1 MSKSLL
7 NGLAGIRAHQ
17 TQMDVIGNNIAN
29 LNTVGYKTARATF
42 QETLNQTIAP
52 AQPPSGGMGGV
63 NPSQIGLGT
72 TIGAVKSIFTQGNLQ
87 ETGSTTD
94 LAILGNGFFVVNNGD
109 DNFYSRNGNFHFDG
123 NGMIVN
129 NQGMSVM
136 GKQYDA
142 RGAVSGGIGPLEI
155 PADKK
160 IPAQDTTKVDFSGNL
175 SSEVSVKGTITK
187 TKPFMATA
195 DPSEDFSGLYAN
207 GTAETFLN
215 LTRGMDTLTIGFE
228 DTVAGTAPVQQT
240 FTYGIDFTTVQD
252 LVNVVNDP
260 ANGFNTF
267 FTALDPPP
275 AEGQVRFAAAANGV
289 RLTMISDTSSAL
301 NQAFGNVDGRVLI
314 TAGDTVDSDEF
325 AHIAKDTD
333 KLVKLRNAQGNRLDL
348 QANDLI
354 LLKSATIGG
363 NELNASQVSVLQTEG
378 ATPADIAI
386 TDDTTLQELRTGL
399 QKALFQRV
407 RKNPDG
413 TDVDAAE
420 KDPATQLYT
429 AEPEEIVSIEADGS
443 IKINGGL
450 GLDRELEKIQIGA
463 ADGTGV
469 ERSKFGSSF
478 SFFDTQKAEDVTH
491 IMSTTVFDN
500 MGQAHDLN
508 LNFKKTREA
517 GKWSWDV
524 TLSGNEK
531 IKSGGSGTIRFNS
544 DGSLQAFEYEQ
555 GATALSFDPGN
566 NADFVEIE
574 IGVGL
579 EQSFNGITHF
589 ASASTTTSVEPDGY
603 PPGSIET
610 IDIDDVGLVSANFD
624 NGERRP
630 MAQLVLAQFNNPAG
644 LLKVQDSMYSESV
657 NSGGA
662 IVGEPGITVQ
672 AKLVSKKLEQS
683 NVDIAEEFARLIM
696 AQRGLQANSRV
707 ITTSDDIM
715 NELINLKR

>member
-42 QETLNQTIAP
+42 QETLSQTIAP

-72 TIGAVKSIFTQGNLQ
+72 SIGAVKSIFTQGNLQ

-142 RGAVSGGIGPLEI
+142 RGTVSGGIGPLEI

-378 ATPADIAI
+378 ATPADIPI

-413 TDVDAAE
+413 TNVDEAE
-420 KDPATQLYT
+420 KDQDTLLYT

>member
-1 MSKSLL
+1 M
-7 NGLAGIRAHQ
+7 
-17 TQMDVIGNNIAN
+17 
-29 LNTVGYKTARATF
+29 
-42 QETLNQTIAP
+42 
-52 AQPPSGGMGGV
+52 
-63 NPSQIGLGT
+63 
-72 TIGAVKSIFTQGNLQ
+72 
-87 ETGSTTD
+87 
-94 LAILGNGFFVVNNGD
+94 
-109 DNFYSRNGNFHFDG
+109 
-123 NGMIVN
+123 
-129 NQGMSVM
+129 
-136 GKQYDA
+136 
-142 RGAVSGGIGPLEI
+142 
-155 PADKK
+155 
-160 IPAQDTTKVDFSGNL
+160 
-175 SSEVSVKGTITK
+175 
-187 TKPFMATA
+187 
-195 DPSEDFSGLYAN
+195 
-207 GTAETFLN
+207 
-215 LTRGMDTLTIGFE
+215 
-228 DTVAGTAPVQQT
+228 
-240 FTYGIDFTTVQD
+240 
-252 LVNVVNDP
+252 
-260 ANGFNTF
+260 
-267 FTALDPPP
+267 
-275 AEGQVRFAAAANGV
+275 
-289 RLTMISDTSSAL
+289 
-301 NQAFGNVDGRVLI
+301 
-314 TAGDTVDSDEF
+314 
-325 AHIAKDTD
+325 
-333 KLVKLRNAQGNRLDL
+333 
-348 QANDLI
+348 
-354 LLKSATIGG
+354 
-363 NELNASQVSVLQTEG
+363 
-378 ATPADIAI
+378 
-386 TDDTTLQELRTGL
+386 
-399 QKALFQRV
+399 
-407 RKNPDG
+407 
-413 TDVDAAE
+413 
-420 KDPATQLYT
+420 YT
-429 AEPEEIVSIEADGS
+429 AEPEEIVSIEPDGS